1 MTTSSRFSPFLPSLV
16 EGSGEHDWMSKV
28 GERKITAECR
38 VVGHWG
44 GDGRLP
50 PGADVSKKETPLH
63 PLHDIF
69 VIRLAM
75 PKAYHR
81 AVERRVYRP

>member
-1 MTTSSRFSPFLPSLV
+1 MTGCPKLGSAKSPLNVVLWVIGAGMGGFRPGRTSP
-16 EGSGEHDWMSKV
+16 
-28 GERKITAECR
+28 
-38 VVGHWG
+38 
-44 GDGRLP
+44 
-50 PGADVSKKETPLH
+50 KETPLH
-63 PLHDIF
+63 PLHDTF

>member
-1 MTTSSRFSPFLPSLV
+1 MNEWPVCGLAGYGLNGRNWVIGAGMGGFRPGRTSP
-16 EGSGEHDWMSKV
+16 
-28 GERKITAECR
+28 
-38 VVGHWG
+38 
-44 GDGRLP
+44 
-50 PGADVSKKETPLH
+50 KETPLH
-63 PLHDIF
+63 PLHDTF

>member
-1 MTTSSRFSPFLPSLV
+1 MTIP
-16 EGSGEHDWMSKV
+16 EGRH
-28 GERKITAECR
+28 ERTAEVRKAGMDRKCLLL
-38 VVGHWG
+38 GHWG

-81 AVERRVYRP
+81 AVERCVYRP